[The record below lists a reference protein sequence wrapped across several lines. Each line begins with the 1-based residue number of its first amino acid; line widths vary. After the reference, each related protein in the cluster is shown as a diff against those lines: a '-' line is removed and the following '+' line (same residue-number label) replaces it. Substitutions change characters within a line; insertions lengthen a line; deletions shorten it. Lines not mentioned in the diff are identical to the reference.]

1 MAKVKNKGGR
11 PSKFDDIDLD
21 IVEIVTRK
29 GFTDE
34 EIAKMLKVT
43 VRTFHNWKKE
53 NEEFFHSLK
62 GWKDEADS
70 KVERSLYERAKGYI
84 ADDLHICVIKEDVV
98 ITPIKK
104 HYPPDPTSMIFW
116 LKNRKP
122 KEWRDNVD
130 SGLQLDETELT
141 ALKSVAKR
149 EIENQL

>member
-1 MAKVKNKGGR
+1 MKAKKSNAGR
-11 PSKFDDIDLD
+11 PSKIKNIDLRQLEF
-21 IVEIVTRK
+21 VAKE
-29 GFTDE
+29 GFTDVK
-34 EIAKMLKVT
+34 IAKLFNIT
-43 VRTFHNWKKE
+43 EATLTNYKKKYPE
-53 NEEFFHSLK
+53 LFVSLK